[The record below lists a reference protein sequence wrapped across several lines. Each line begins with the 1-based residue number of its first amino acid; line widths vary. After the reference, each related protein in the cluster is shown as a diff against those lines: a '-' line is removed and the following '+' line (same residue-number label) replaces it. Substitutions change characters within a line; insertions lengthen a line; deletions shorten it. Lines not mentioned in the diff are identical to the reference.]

1 MIAILTRY
9 SQEHVT
15 IKMLASYLKN
25 LPTKPML
32 EDDPLDINWP
42 FNYDMDDRRE
52 ANTLTTRD
60 IEALSWKLREASDAD
75 MHHSSISPT
84 KQKPQEKFLHSLTL
98 ETFPFSFFR
107 SSSSFIRAGFS
118 MEKFQMLFPFPS
130 TGSPN
135 YSVSS
140 SMTDSSHVF
149 HNFQA
154 DSSGGFLG
162 LKTETQH
169 PVPRTPPE
177 INKDLNSQSASFAI
191 GSETGPQAAKKK
203 GEKKI
208 RKPKYA
214 FQTRSQVDILDDGY
228 RWRKYGQK
236 AVKNNKFP
244 RSYYRCTY
252 QGCDVKKQVQR
263 LTKDEG
269 VVVTTY
275 EGMHTHPIEKPNDN
289 FEHILSQMQIYSTP
303 F

>member
-1 MIAILTRY
+1 MVNCSVSKLIYA
-9 SQEHVT
+9 
-15 IKMLASYLKN
+15 
-25 LPTKPML
+25 
-32 EDDPLDINWP
+32 ED
-42 FNYDMDDRRE
+42 FKCYFCVDDRKMEE

-75 MHHSSISPT
+75 MHHSCILLPPN
-84 KQKPQEKFLHSLTL
+84 KSL
-98 ETFPFSFFR
+98 
-107 SSSSFIRAGFS
+107 
-118 MEKFQMLFPFPS
+118 KK
-130 TGSPN
+130 N
-135 YSVSS
+135 
-140 SMTDSSHVF
+140 
-149 HNFQA
+149 
-154 DSSGGFLG
+154 SSGGFLG

-169 PVPRTPPE
+169 PVPRTSPE

-191 GSETGPQAAKKK
+191 GSETHPQAAKKK

-228 RWRKYGQK
+228 RWRK
-236 AVKNNKFP
+236 
-244 RSYYRCTY
+244 SYYRCTY